1 VGVSQSTEERLA
13 HYAEMKEEVSAV
25 RATVS
30 SNDRAVTVVAGAGG
44 SVMDIQVADQA
55 LRGANAQ
62 TLGRTIMSTIQLA
75 LAKAAKAQAE
85 VVQRYVGDRM
95 NILERVNAVQ
105 QEFFDKAKEEAA
117 QQGQQLGQRSAPPT
131 PPGHAAPPPPPSR
144 SAPPAPSQQQ
154 FQPPA
159 RPSRP
164 APRHRPQDD
173 FVDDNDGFQGL
184 GKRDEW

>member
-1 VGVSQSTEERLA
+1 MSHSTEERLA
-13 HYAEMKEEVSAV
+13 HYGEMKEEISAV

-44 SVMDIQVADQA
+44 SVLDIQVADQA

-62 TLGRTIMSTIQLA
+62 TLGRMIMSTIQLA

-117 QQGQQLGQRSAPPT
+117 RQGQQLGQRSEQRPP
-131 PPGHAAPPPPPSR
+131 
-144 SAPPAPSQQQ
+144 APPAPPAQAQ
-154 FQPPA
+154 FQPPT

-164 APRHRPQDD
+164 APRRRAQDD
-173 FVDDNDGFQGL
+173 FVDDSEGFQGL
-184 GKRDEW
+184 GGRDEW

>member
-1 VGVSQSTEERLA
+1 MSQSTEERLA

-30 SNDRAVTVVAGAGG
+30 SQDRAITVVAGAGG
-44 SVMDIQVADQA
+44 AVLDIQVADQA
-55 LRGANAQ
+55 LRGATPQ
-62 TLGRTIMSTIQLA
+62 TLGGTIMSTIQQA

-95 NILERVNAVQ
+95 NILDRVNAVQ
-105 QEFFDKAKEEAA
+105 QEFFEKAKEEAA
-117 QQGQQLGQRSAPPT
+117 RKGEQLGQRSEQP
-131 PPGHAAPPPPPSR
+131 
-144 SAPPAPSQQQ
+144 APPAQHTPPAPPRQE

-164 APRHRPQDD
+164 APRRRQQDD
-173 FVDDNDGFQGL
+173 VDDGDGFQGL
-184 GKRDEW
+184 GGRDEW

>member
-1 VGVSQSTEERLA
+1 MSQSTEERLA
-13 HYAEMKEEVSAV
+13 HYAEMKEEISAV

-30 SNDRAVTVVAGAGG
+30 SHDRAITVVAGAGG

-62 TLGRTIMSTIQLA
+62 TLGRTIMSTIQMA

-95 NILERVNAVQ
+95 NILDRVNAVQ

-117 QQGQQLGQRSAPPT
+117 RQGQQLGQRSDPPT
-131 PPGHAAPPPPPSR
+131 PPAQAAPPPP
-144 SAPPAPSQQQ
+144 QQQ
-154 FQPPA
+154 FQ

-164 APRHRPQDD
+164 APPSRRRPQDD
-173 FVDDNDGFQGL
+173 FADDGDGFQGL

>member
-13 HYAEMKEEVSAV
+13 HYAEMKEEISAV

-30 SNDRAVTVVAGAGG
+30 SSDRAITVVAGAGG

-95 NILERVNAVQ
+95 NILDRVNAVQ

-117 QQGQQLGQRSAPPT
+117 REGQQLGQRSAPPA
-131 PPGHAAPPPPPSR
+131 PPAHAAPP
-144 SAPPAPSQQQ
+144 APQRQE

-159 RPSRP
+159 RPGRP
-164 APRHRPQDD
+164 APRRRPQDD

-184 GKRDEW
+184 GKRDQW